1 MRLRLP
7 GPTTHPLS
15 KNLWFRMAVPER
27 LRAKVG
33 KREIKFSLE
42 TSDAGE
48 AKIRQAAEQA
58 RWRSYFKQL
67 EAEIDQEAIANA
79 PVIVDAFLEDMAR
92 RNGVLG
98 NVIFGLQTAIA
109 MRLFIAWGRDEF
121 RSRRADRAFAFM
133 PGRNAWRGADFG
145 DIAAIIP
152 DEDRDAL
159 LARIDVLHRHRDT
172 QGAGFSEV
180 LAYLLKAG
188 KWEVLRVEILLIE
201 DHAGIKMPPGSS
213 LFDAVAENLLR
224 RLVEH
229 THPNRDAIL
238 ASLVAPP
245 APVAAPLPAAVPPDR
260 KSGGRSGGK
269 GMRPLSEGYAHWVQL
284 RAPRPQS
291 ELEAIRAIDRFIAL
305 NGDLPVERITRDLLL
320 DYRDFIS
327 RMPTN
332 LNMDKLKASRLG
344 FRGAVEKA
352 LEQAGEG
359 ARTLSPGAI
368 KKDMGALGAVL
379 TLLRN
384 EGWIPDNVSAGIS
397 VPGYSKTRRSQRT
410 PRLPLRPSM
419 MEKLFASPLF
429 TGCEGPT
436 DIKRTRPGH
445 HVYQDELYW
454 SFLFGAT
461 AGPRLEEIGQI
472 RLDDIEEQRG
482 KDGKAIVVI
491 YVTGTGAD
499 ENIKND
505 ESARVIVVHPRL
517 LDLGFQKFV
526 AARRAAG
533 ADRLFELKQ
542 SATGKWT
549 KELSRRVNRYVDRTV
564 TDDPRYVFH
573 SLRHE
578 FKDRAE
584 WTIST
589 RVHDRITGHSP
600 ATVGGRYGVGASIE
614 LIARELEKLD
624 LSFVDWPRLQ
634 SAATRSNRSQVAAYR

>member
-7 GPTTHPLS
+7 GPTTHPRS
-15 KNLWFRMAVPER
+15 SNLWFRMTVPER
-27 LRAKVG
+27 LRVRVG

-67 EAEIDQEAIANA
+67 EAEIDQEAIADA

-188 KWEVLRVEILLIE
+188 KWEVLRIEILLIE
-201 DHAGIKMPPGSS
+201 DHAGIKMPPGSP

-229 THPNRDAIL
+229 THPSRDAIL

-245 APVAAPLPAAVPPDR
+245 TPVGAPLLAAVPPDR
-260 KSGGRSGGK
+260 KPGGRSGGK
-269 GMRPLSEGYAHWVQL
+269 GSRPLSEGYAHWIQL

-291 ELEAIRAIDRFIAL
+291 ELEAKRAIDRFIAL

-332 LNMDKLKASRLG
+332 LNMDKLKGSRLG
-344 FRGAVEKA
+344 FRGAVEMA

-436 DIKRTRPGH
+436 DIKRTRPGR

-517 LDLGFQKFV
+517 LDLGFQKYV
-526 AARRAAG
+526 EARRAAG

-624 LSFVDWPRLQ
+624 LAFVDWPRLQ
-634 SAATRSNRSQVAAYR
+634 RAAARSNRGQITAHR